1 MYISHP
7 HGVHMS
13 ALERYFYRFL
23 GSRMLVSITINAF
36 QVFYLWRI
44 VEQYHSVFLAGMV
57 STIYLVVSIISS
69 IPIGHLIDRL
79 NSTHISL
86 ASSLIALTGV
96 ILLLSG
102 TSLPLIYTASGFLA
116 LGTTMKGD
124 SFSATIKKHLSEE
137 DFLKGNSMTMAAN
150 YTSVLSGTIIGGLAI
165 VYYSNFL
172 TLILFSFALVSVI
185 TSIPI
190 KEVSTRE
197 PGSSAK
203 KELASAI
210 GFYRK
215 ILGFVAVA
223 FILNGMFEA
232 LDVYSSGLF
241 HLVLNASPL
250 YYTAFIA
257 AISVGG
263 IGGALVVSRMKGKV
277 DNPFVISLMVVCY
290 APFFLLLG
298 LSRIPVLDVGVGVLI
313 GVFMS
318 LINVPLSTVIMK
330 VIPREI
336 YGKVSA
342 FLRVFLNGSTPA
354 MAAVLSFVAIFLQ
367 VDTILLYIGIIMLP
381 VAAMSFVVLPK
392 IFKMESEKNHAQET
406 LELTRRTGINGP

>member
-1 MYISHP
+1 
-7 HGVHMS
+7 MS
-13 ALERYFYRFL
+13 AIEGYFYRFL

-36 QVFYLWRI
+36 QVFFLWRI

-57 STIYLVVSIISS
+57 STIYLIVSILSS

-86 ASSLIALTGV
+86 ASSLITMAGV
-96 ILLLSG
+96 VFLLFG

-137 DFLKGNSMTMAAN
+137 DFFKGNSMTQAAN
-150 YTSVLSGTIIGGLAI
+150 YVSVLSGTIVGGLAI
-165 VYYSNFL
+165 VYYSNIL
-172 TLILFSFALVSVI
+172 TLILFSFALVSVV

-190 KEVSTRE
+190 EEVSTRD
-197 PGSSAK
+197 PKSNAK

-223 FILNGMFEA
+223 FMMNGLFES

-241 HLVLNASPL
+241 HLILKASPL

-257 AISVGG
+257 AVSVGG
-263 IGGALVVSRMKGKV
+263 IAGALLVSKLKRRM
-277 DNPFVISLMVVCY
+277 DNPFIISLMVMSY

-298 LSRIPVLDVGVGVLI
+298 ISRIPLLDVVVGVLI
-313 GVFMS
+313 GVFLS
-318 LINVPLSTVIMK
+318 LINVPLFTVIMK
-330 VIPREI
+330 VIPKEI

-354 MAAVLSFVAIFLQ
+354 MAALLSFISIFLQ
-367 VDTILLYIGIIMLP
+367 VDTIFIYIGLLIFP
-381 VAAMSFVVLPK
+381 VAALSFAVLPK
-392 IFKMESEKNHAQET
+392 IFKMESERNQAQET
-406 LELTRRTGINGP
+406 HELTS